1 MSRATLVAS
10 AGLAALLATILIV
23 EYYALRPEDSPLTT
37 DLSRLPQAASVPLGV
52 PAGPTSETQ
61 ARVTGI
67 LARPMFSASRRPPG
81 AASAGSAPAAL
92 PRLTA
97 VLVSARGKTVIFAGG
112 QDARPVTLGEGGRIG
127 AYVVQSIGAGQVTL
141 MGPDG
146 PRVVRPA
153 FASQGVAAG
162 AAPLSSPPSIV
173 DLLRQGTPV
182 LGFPVLTGPGAATA
196 TPAPR

>member
-1 MSRATLVAS
+1 MTYLKTVFNKKVTPQSQAIPGSAQVANS
-10 AGLAALLATILIV
+10 AGGFSFAVDDWT
-23 EYYALRPEDSPLTT
+23 R
-37 DLSRLPQAASVPLGV
+37 
-52 PAGPTSETQ
+52 
-61 ARVTGI
+61 
-67 LARPMFSASRRPPG
+67 LARFLVLG
-81 AASAGSAPAAL
+81 A
-92 PRLTA
+92 
-97 VLVSARGKTVIFAGG
+97 
-112 QDARPVTLGEGGRIG
+112 EGGSFYAGETTLTLENAEAVKRCCG
-127 AYVVQSIGAGQVTL
+127 A
-141 MGPDG
+141 DG